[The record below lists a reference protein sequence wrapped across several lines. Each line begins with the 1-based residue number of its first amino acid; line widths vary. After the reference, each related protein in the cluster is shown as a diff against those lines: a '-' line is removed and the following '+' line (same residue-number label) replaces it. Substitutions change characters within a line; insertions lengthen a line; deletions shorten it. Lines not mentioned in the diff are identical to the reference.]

1 LPFAVRVEDLTMEFR
16 LVRER
21 NLSLKEAVVRFL
33 RGERQKAERFLAL
46 RDISFEVAPGEALGI
61 IGRNGSGKTT
71 LLRLLAGVLFPTRG
85 RIDVQGRV
93 TTMIDLGA
101 GFNPELSGEENIFLA
116 GALYGFSRREMR
128 DKLDRIVAFA
138 ELERFI
144 QVPLKNYSA
153 GMNARLG
160 FALATDVD
168 PDVLL
173 VDEVMSVGDDS
184 FQTRCIERMN
194 AFREQGKTILFVSH
208 DIGKVESFCD
218 RAVLLDRGAAIAMG
232 DAASV
237 VARYRGLPG

>member
-1 LPFAVRVEDLTMEFR
+1 MPFAVRVEDLTMEFR